1 MNIHQAGVL
10 SRKRVAS
17 LGAWLVLSGMLLLPG
32 HGIAQIVT
40 LNDGG
45 SSATIDLGSSAGM
58 NNWTVLGQ
66 NQLNQQWFWYR
77 TDGGAP
83 QPINTI
89 GGMTYHTYIGLTGS
103 TSGRDLPK
111 LAVERGY

>member
-1 MNIHQAGVL
+1 
-10 SRKRVAS
+10 
-17 LGAWLVLSGMLLLPG
+17 MLLLPG

-40 LNDGG
+40 MNDGG

-58 NNWTVLGQ
+58 NNWSVLGQ

-77 TDGGAP
+77 TDGGVA

-89 GGMTYHTYIGLTGS
+89 GGLTYQNLFG
-103 TSGRDLPK
+103 
-111 LAVERGY
+111 